1 MFLVSLGILGV
12 VPRALGAPGFERTSP
27 QPIDS
32 TSQRCDVLFVGC
44 GLVRS
49 NYLGAPRAL
58 GTTPK
63 MPRLTKNMELEEK
76 QASQHAGALY

>member
-1 MFLVSLGILGV
+1 MFLVSMGILGV

-49 NYLGAPRAL
+49 NLGAPRAP
-58 GTTPK
+58 GMIPK
-63 MPRLTKNMELEEK
+63 MPRLTKNMDLEEK
-76 QASQHAGALY
+76 QTSQHVEALF